1 MGKLQTVR
9 GWGDSKKGAPPVRER
24 ACDSLKSASAASAL
38 ATIPA
43 AVAFTDFASNVFIL
57 TCTPQ
62 ASAVSALVLG
72 LLNHALP
79 SYGIT
84 REGRG

>member
-9 GWGDSKKGAPPVRER
+9 GRGVSKKGAPPGRER

-43 AVAFTDFASNVFIL
+43 AVAFTDFAPHVFIL

-62 ASAVSALVLG
+62 ASAVSALILG
-72 LLNHALP
+72 LLDHALP

-84 REGRG
+84 R

>member
-1 MGKLQTVR
+1 M
-9 GWGDSKKGAPPVRER
+9 
-24 ACDSLKSASAASAL
+24 SASAASAF

-43 AVAFTDFASNVFIL
+43 AVAFTDFTPNVFIL
-57 TCTPQ
+57 TCAPQ
-62 ASAVSALVLG
+62 TSAVSALVLG

-79 SYGIT
+79 SYAIT

>member
-1 MGKLQTVR
+1 MVEDE
-9 GWGDSKKGAPPVRER
+9 WGNCRRCGGGVFEERRAPPVRER
-24 ACDSLKSASAASAL
+24 ACNSLMSASAASAL

-43 AVAFTDFASNVFIL
+43 AVAFTDFAPNVFIL

-79 SYGIT
+79 S
-84 REGRG
+84 